1 MRCHTRA
8 PVKYYYLTGARR
20 PEYNSLVNENRSD
33 ILQDTDSLGLR
44 IRDGLLLDVYGALIT
59 EKQRLACEMVLLQ
72 DLSLSEAAGSLN
84 VSRQGVHDLITRA
97 REHMENAEK
106 ALGLL
111 EKESKYG
118 EILRLLEEN
127 RDHVPEDFYFNI
139 KKLLET

>member
-1 MRCHTRA
+1 M
-8 PVKYYYLTGARR
+8 
-20 PEYNSLVNENRSD
+20 
-33 ILQDTDSLGLR
+33 QDSDSLGQR

-127 RDHVPEDFYFNI
+127 QGHLPEDFYLHI
-139 KKLLET
+139 KKLLEA

>member
-1 MRCHTRA
+1 MSCASPCQVILLDR
-8 PVKYYYLTGARR
+8 GAR
-20 PEYNSLVNENRSD
+20 PKYNSLVNEDRSD
-33 ILQDTDSLGLR
+33 ILQDTDSLGQR

-72 DLSLSEAAGSLN
+72 DLSLSEAAGSLK

-111 EKESKYG
+111 EKEGKYG
-118 EILRLLEEN
+118 ELLKLLEEN
-127 RDHVPEDFYFNI
+127 RNHLPEDFYI
-139 KKLLET
+139 KMKKMLES

>member
-1 MRCHTRA
+1 M
-8 PVKYYYLTGARR
+8 
-20 PEYNSLVNENRSD
+20 
-33 ILQDTDSLGLR
+33 QDSDSLGQR
-44 IRDGLLLDVYGALIT
+44 IRDGLLLDVYGTLIT

-72 DLSLSEAAGSLN
+72 DLSLSEAAESLK

-118 EILRLLEEN
+118 ELLELLENN
-127 RDHVPEDFYFNI
+127 RDQLPKDFYLNM
-139 KKLLET
+139 KKLLEA

>member
-1 MRCHTRA
+1 MPYARPCQVIILDR
-8 PVKYYYLTGARR
+8 GAR
-20 PEYNSLVNENRSD
+20 PEYNSLVHWDRSD
-33 ILQDTDSLGLR
+33 ILQDSDSLGQR

-72 DLSLSEAAGSLN
+72 DLSLSEAAGSLK

-118 EILRLLEEN
+118 ELLELLENN
-127 RDHVPEDFYFNI
+127 RDQLPEEFYI
-139 KKLLET
+139 KMKNLLEA

>member
-1 MRCHTRA
+1 MPC
-8 PVKYYYLTGARR
+8 ARPCQVLLLDRDAR

-111 EKESKYG
+111 EKEGKYT
-118 EILRLLEEN
+118 ELLNLLEEN
-127 RDHVPEDFYFNI
+127 KDHLPEEFYLNM
-139 KKLLET
+139 KKLLEA

>member
-1 MRCHTRA
+1 MPYARPCQVIILDR
-8 PVKYYYLTGARR
+8 GALA
-20 PEYNSLVNENRSD
+20 EYNSLVHEDRSD
-33 ILQDTDSLGLR
+33 ILQDSDSLGQR

-72 DLSLSEAAGSLN
+72 DLSLSEAAGSLK

-111 EKESKYG
+111 EKEGKYV
-118 EILRLLEEN
+118 ELLKLLEEN
-127 RDHVPEDFYFNI
+127 RNHLPEEFYI
-139 KKLLET
+139 KMKNLLEA

>member
-1 MRCHTRA
+1 VIILDR
-8 PVKYYYLTGARR
+8 GAHA
-20 PEYNSLVNENRSD
+20 EYNSLVHEDRSD
-33 ILQDTDSLGLR
+33 ILQDSDSLGQR

-59 EKQRLACEMVLLQ
+59 EKQRLACEIVLLQ
-72 DLSLSEAAGSLN
+72 DLSLSEAAGSLK

-118 EILRLLEEN
+118 ELLELLENN
-127 RDHVPEDFYFNI
+127 RDQLPEEFYI
-139 KKLLET
+139 KMKNLLEA

>member
-1 MRCHTRA
+1 VIILDR
-8 PVKYYYLTGARR
+8 GAHA
-20 PEYNSLVNENRSD
+20 EYNSLVHEDRSD
-33 ILQDTDSLGLR
+33 ILQDSDSLGQR

-72 DLSLSEAAGSLN
+72 DLSLSEAAGSLK

-111 EKESKYG
+111 EKEGKYV
-118 EILRLLEEN
+118 ELLKLLEEN
-127 RDHVPEDFYFNI
+127 RNHLPEEFYI
-139 KKLLET
+139 KMKNLLEA

>member
-1 MRCHTRA
+1 MPYARPCQVIILDR
-8 PVKYYYLTGARR
+8 GAR
-20 PEYNSLVNENRSD
+20 PEYNSLVHEHRSD
-33 ILQDTDSLGLR
+33 ILQDSDSLGQR

-72 DLSLSEAAGSLN
+72 DLSLSEAAGSLK

-111 EKESKYG
+111 EKEGKYV
-118 EILRLLEEN
+118 ELLKLLEEN
-127 RDHVPEDFYFNI
+127 RNHLPEEFYI
-139 KKLLET
+139 KMKNLLEA

>member
-1 MRCHTRA
+1 M
-8 PVKYYYLTGARR
+8 
-20 PEYNSLVNENRSD
+20 
-33 ILQDTDSLGLR
+33 QDSDSLGQR

-72 DLSLSEAAGSLN
+72 DLSLSEAAGSLK

-118 EILRLLEEN
+118 ELLELLENN
-127 RDHVPEDFYFNI
+127 RDQLPEEFYI
-139 KKLLET
+139 KMKNLLEA